1 MVHIATNVC
10 DFGESPILSFECC
23 AIFCTNFEHVMK
35 QILKRLV
42 IGAFTLCL
50 LNIFSCHSNPNSAV
64 KSDIVWIKND
74 YASLFSLGCSES
86 DSFLIL
92 YSGNNNKTILGQF
105 FWGKSQEISG
115 YTKILTHK
123 RIVSISST
131 HTSMIAELGK
141 LQDLVGVESKSYI
154 SHPLLYNKSSLQPL
168 IEVAPNGSILP
179 ETVFLC
185 KPDLFIGYFVNGSD
199 AALIDRIGRNKF
211 PVLWCQHHLETHPL
225 GRAEW
230 IHALSWI
237 LGNPIKGQQI
247 FKQVKSDYEK
257 IREKTSHVKFRPA
270 VASNIPYNGLWF
282 VPQQEAYQKQIV
294 YDAGGNLLVTP
305 GQGTGTNILGIEQA
319 IQIFSKADIWINTDL
334 CSSRECILA
343 MDQRISSIKA
353 FNNHHLY
360 HYNKK
365 LNPNGSNPYWDMG
378 CIYPN
383 LILQDL
389 FMIFQDT
396 TFDVEKSHYYLPCS
410 K

>member
-1 MVHIATNVC
+1 MKHSVSNVY
-10 DFGESPILSFECC
+10 DFRELTIQSFDGC
-23 AIFCTNFEHVMK
+23 AIFCTNFEHRMK
-35 QILKRLV
+35 QTPKRLV

-50 LNIFSCHSNPNSAV
+50 LYIFACHSNPNLEV

-92 YSGNNNKTILGQF
+92 YSGGKAKTILGQF
-105 FWGKSQEISG
+105 FWGTSSQISG

-123 RIVSISST
+123 RIVSISAI
-131 HTSMIAELGK
+131 HTAMIAELGQVHE
-141 LQDLVGVESKSYI
+141 LAGIESKAYI
-154 SHPLLYNKSSLQPL
+154 SHPLIYNEAILHPL

-185 KPDLFIGYFVNGSD
+185 KPDLFIGYFINGSD
-199 AALIDRIGRNKF
+199 AALIDRIGKDKF
-211 PVLWCQHHLETHPL
+211 PVLWCQNHLEPHPL

-230 IHALSWI
+230 IRALSWI
-237 LGNPIKGQQI
+237 LGKPIQGEQL
-247 FKQVKSDYEK
+247 FKHVKLDYER
-257 IREKTSHVKFRPA
+257 IREKARHVKFRPK
-270 VASNIPYNGLWF
+270 VASNLPYNGHWF
-282 VPQQEAYQKQIV
+282 VPQQDAYQKQIV
-294 YDAGGNLLVTP
+294 CDAGADLLVAP
-305 GQGTGTNILGIEQA
+305 SRGTGTNTLGIEQA
-319 IQIFSKADIWINTDL
+319 IRIFSKADIWINTDL
-334 CSSRECILA
+334 CSSRDCLLA

-353 FNNHHLY
+353 FNNNRLY

-365 LNPNGSNPYWDMG
+365 LNPNGSNPYWDLG

-396 TFDVEKSHYYLPCS
+396 AFDVEKSHYYLPCS